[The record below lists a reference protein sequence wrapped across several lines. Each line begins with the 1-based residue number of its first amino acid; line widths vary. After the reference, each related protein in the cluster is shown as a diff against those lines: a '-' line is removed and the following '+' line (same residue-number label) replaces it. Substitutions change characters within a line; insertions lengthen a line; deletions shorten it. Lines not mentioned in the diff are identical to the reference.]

1 MDRLASKQLRTGPTI
16 LLAVLGAVYCAA
28 VEFGL
33 GEVLCLTNGC
43 SLYQNF
49 SVQGIS
55 LWHVGFITFLTLAGL
70 CLAGKAQ
77 LAFYLSSLTIFADCF
92 LLLLMTLTS
101 PCVACMGA
109 AAFLALVFY
118 SLHRAVAA
126 HNTKNEHPRSRL
138 LIAWSLFFVAAVLV
152 TIKELTAPAAW
163 YGPQDAPARLY
174 FSPNCPACMQAVD
187 AFAAS
192 ATPVAYYP
200 VAVDLEEV
208 KIILAV
214 EEDLKH
220 NIPLAASLRKHR
232 TNPPASLPLNADT
245 LGTLW
250 QILRNRADVLA
261 MGKGSVPLIL
271 INGVPQNNAPAPAER
286 RDINLTPPA
295 TPENPAAPAPKSGAL
310 NLPGILNLDT
320 AQCEETP
327 NAPPCPEPQT
337 PEQAPGQ

>member
-1 MDRLASKQLRTGPTI
+1 MDRLANKQIRTGLPV
-16 LLAVLGAVYCAA
+16 LLAVLGAAYCAA

-49 SVQGIS
+49 SFQGIS
-55 LWHVGFITFLTLAGL
+55 LWHVGFVTFLALAGL
-70 CLAGKAQ
+70 SIAGKAQ
-77 LAFYLSSLTIFADCF
+77 LALILSGLTILADCF

-118 SLHRAVAA
+118 SLHRAVTA
-126 HNTKNEHPRSRL
+126 HNAKNERHHSKL
-138 LIAWSLFFVAAVLV
+138 LVTWLFFFVAAVLV
-152 TIKELTAPAAW
+152 TIKELSAPSAW

-174 FSPNCPACMQAVD
+174 FSPNCPACMQAID

-200 VAVDLEEV
+200 VAVDLAEV

-232 TNPPASLPLNADT
+232 ANPPASLPLSFNT
-245 LGTLW
+245 LGTMW

-271 INGVPQNNAPAPAER
+271 INGVPQNNLPAPAQGL
-286 RDINLTPPA
+286 NSTPPV
-295 TPENPAAPAPKSGAL
+295 TPENPAAPAPKSDAL
-310 NLPGILNLDT
+310 SIQGILNLNT

-327 NAPPCPEPQT
+327 NAPPCPEPAT
-337 PEQAPGQ
+337 PEQ